1 MSTFKNITCE
11 GNMDYNTLTKNGETY
26 PKVIWEGAFY
36 MNESQSITIDMDSYP
51 SGIELQWSRYDANVG
66 AANNYGWHSFF
77 YSKEIANR
85 NGGIVTF
92 LVSQTGTALGLKYI
106 YISKVLISGHANND
120 TTVSGTVFGNI
131 DNKNWALRRVVAF

>member
-1 MSTFKNITCE
+1 MSTFKEITCE
-11 GNMDYNTLTKNGETY
+11 WNIDYNTLTKNGETY

-66 AANNYGWHSFF
+66 AASNFGWHSFF
-77 YSKEIANR
+77 YSKEIGNR
-85 NGGIVTF
+85 NGGIVNF
-92 LVSQTGTALGLKYI
+92 LVSQTGTSLGLKYI

-131 DNKNWALRRVVAF
+131 DNKNWALRRVIAW